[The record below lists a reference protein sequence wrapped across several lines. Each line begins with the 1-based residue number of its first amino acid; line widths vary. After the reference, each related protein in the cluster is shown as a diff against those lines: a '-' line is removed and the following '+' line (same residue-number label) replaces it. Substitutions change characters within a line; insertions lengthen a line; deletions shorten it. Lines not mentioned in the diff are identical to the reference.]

1 MTNQMLMQQYY
12 IAYYGRPADPEGLDF
27 WVQAIELGALSFEDA
42 IAAFGASAEFALIY
56 GDDPTPEEFFTAAYQ
71 NILNRAPDAGG
82 LAFWLGVYDDYIA
95 AGMTADEARAKLVI
109 DMVEGI
115 SGGSAV
121 DQVLWD
127 NKLKLAEQ
135 TTELARDLSDESA
148 SALINFVRDEVLQ
161 NPELYKPSVFAEES
175 SAITSQFLI
184 LKGIDDGGQVLTL
197 TVDADTLVGW
207 DGVDTTFSAPLES
220 NILGLS
226 SNTFQ
231 PTDSLDGGLDS
242 TNILVAT
249 VISQGTNIF
258 GTVAIDANTTNVQNM
273 FFTATGGDEVLIDA
287 YRNASWNMDDVE
299 QWWSV
304 QSDTDLI
311 VTDATLNTFVGM
323 DGTGAG
329 VNYTVNFRPQSLDGD
344 DVVNIVLN
352 DVGNG
357 EQGGTLSIG
366 STTPSNADVGKTG
379 IENFNVFMGAS
390 SSFLTALETTNDRL
404 TNVTVAES
412 PDGDLGAPGAPIG
425 VATADTLLEIDEH
438 FRNLTSFDASGFV
451 GQIGSDANRMGF
463 DYTDSL
469 PAGSTFGDGGN
480 TTATI
485 LGGDGGNVM
494 GVFIGT
500 NQTLGAGNNEA
511 MNLNLTG
518 GESSDDLFVGRL
530 GDSGSGRFNNISIDA
545 GPDGDNLVVV
555 EKLIGTGDLDVLAAG
570 GDDTISAYRVSVD
583 GSATIAAGDGDN
595 SILFEGKSDGTRATV
610 GERLTITAGDGFDD
624 VTVRFVNLTNPGFLE
639 SALAID
645 VGDGG
650 TDITVENVAVNP
662 SAQYGLSILAGD
674 DGDLGNTVFVNNVTT
689 TSSGASIVLGNGLSD
704 VTVQSSVLAG
714 DLNIAIGD
722 GNAAGNRNSIDV
734 IETSVGNNAM
744 INSAEGHDDIRFI
757 EAAIGRAV
765 QIDAGNGDNT
775 VTLISTTLNNAGE
788 LGVNTI
794 DTGTGNDQVIMANV
808 TSQHDDV
815 EVSTGGGTDLV
826 FFVGGDYT
834 SLSIVPNT
842 VSVNTGAGVA
852 SVYFLGDFLGGF
864 YNNIDVQTFEDPN
877 PEEDDDTVVFSGV
890 TYDGTVTIATGGGDD
905 FIGFFDTLT
914 FGLDVDGG
922 SGYDTFIINQS
933 FADGVDDPLRFTD
946 IERLV
951 LAGQGGT
958 QTVDME
964 ILNSKADSDDE
975 VVETVVVQPTAT
987 GGLTEILNLDPGL
1000 GQDVVITNLGLPA
1013 GVSNVGDV
1021 YLSTKIDDEAD
1032 IRTVDVTIDAS
1043 QFWGVGVTSVT
1054 RVDTLTHE
1062 DLSIGAASIEVFRL
1076 TSTGDQPLARN
1087 AISNLVIAD
1096 VELLRIQGDRDLG
1109 VHIGDSD
1116 SNGVIDLFSNEDIVD
1131 IRADTLDA
1139 NLTLALFADNLS
1151 TSLTST
1157 DQIIANGAYDN
1168 LLALYGDM
1176 EITVGDGVG
1185 ETLIQGFDTI
1195 QFGFNQSG
1203 NLASN
1208 LLGGVGSTPALG
1220 SFDAS
1225 NLDGVDYVIGNTFV
1239 IGGLLELTGL
1249 EDGVNVTVGEAG
1261 VANPWFHDANLTL
1274 GGRGAGT
1281 TLNLDVLPEVIFDS
1295 WLFYAP
1301 GVVRELTINEFETI
1315 NLDLARAQNIGD
1327 GVNDPKAIYL
1337 VLDDVARELII
1348 TGADPEEP
1356 DSLDLLVALPATLTV
1371 IDVTGYAG
1379 TFTAFMTD
1387 LDGTDVD
1394 VFLGAEDVNFS
1405 LAEFQVASETTFTVN
1420 AEGSAATSQFNLVTN
1435 FGTFSLEFGILT
1447 TGLTKANAIKAYLEG
1462 QDLPQGTFA
1471 VDVTNLGGGAADAD
1485 VTFTPSGLTPLVVD
1499 LAATNAGSSASL
1511 QTSDLVNGDL
1521 GEASDY
1527 NTIFHFTDSA
1537 DDSVWTIDN
1546 FVAVG
1551 AEGSSGNNYTVL
1563 KVGELADDFTQ
1574 LALDFDGTNTTITL
1588 ESDPGWQ
1595 IVLTGVQL
1603 DPSDLA
1609 SANFD
1614 YA

>member
-42 IAAFGASAEFALIY
+42 IAAFGASAEFDLIY
-56 GDDPTPEEFFTAAYQ
+56 GDDPTAEEFFIAAYQ

-82 LAFWLGVYDDYIA
+82 LAFWLGVYDSYIA

-135 TTELARDLSDESA
+135 TTELARELSDESA

-161 NPELYKPSVFAEES
+161 NPELFKPSVFAQES

-323 DGTGAG
+323 DGTGTG

-438 FRNLTSFDASGFV
+438 FRNLTSFDAAGFV

-500 NQTLGAGNNEA
+500 NQTLGAGANEA

-518 GESSDDLFVGRL
+518 GVSSDDFYVGLL
-530 GDSGSGRFNNISIDA
+530 GATPGLFNNIAIDT
-545 GPDGDNLVVV
+545 GPGGDNEV
-555 EKLIGTGDLDVLAAG
+555 ELFRLSGTGNLDITAAG
-570 GDDTISAYRVSVD
+570 GDDSIAVTRVNVG

-595 SILFEGKSDGTRATV
+595 VIDYQGLSNAARATV
-610 GERLTITAGDGFDD
+610 GGNLIITAGDGFDE
-624 VTVRFVNLTNPGFLE
+624 VTVRNVNLTGVG
-639 SALAID
+639 SSGMGID
-645 VGDGG
+645 VSDGG
-650 TDITVENVAVNP
+650 SDITVQNMTIA
-662 SAQYGLSILAGD
+662 SFTGAAGYSLSIVAGA
-674 DGDLGNTVFVNNVTT
+674 DGDLGNTVFVDNVITQR
-689 TSSGASIVLGNGLSD
+689 GGMNIVLGDGLSD
-704 VTVQSSVLAG
+704 VTVQNSSVGSVNARN
-714 DLNIAIGD
+714 LNIAIGD
-722 GNAAGNRNSIDV
+722 GNAAGDRNSIV
-734 IETSVGNNAM
+734 VVNTNVFNNAF
-744 INSAEGHDDIRFI
+744 ITSAEGHDDILI
-757 EAAIGRAV
+757 GNSSIGRAV
-765 QIDAGNGDNT
+765 TINAGNGNNT
-775 VTLISTTLNNAGE
+775 VELDTTTLNSLAP
-788 LGVNTI
+788 GVNTI
-794 DTGTGNDQVIMANV
+794 DTGTGNDYVLMEAV
-808 TSQHDDV
+808 VSRTSDV
-815 EVSTGGGTDLV
+815 AVNTGGGTDTV
-826 FFVGGDYT
+826 DFFGGNYT
-834 SLSIVPNT
+834 SLGIDPNT
-842 VSVNTGAGVA
+842 VSVNTGAGVGT
-852 SVYFLGDFLGGF
+852 VNFIGGF
-864 YNNIDVQTFEDPN
+864 YNNIVVQTFENPN
-877 PEEDDDTVVFSGV
+877 PEEDDDTVVFTGV
-890 TYDGTVTIATGGGDD
+890 TYDGSVTIATGGGDD
-905 FIGFFDTLT
+905 YIGFFNTLT
-914 FGLDVDGG
+914 FGLDLDGG
-922 SGYDTFIINQS
+922 DGYDTFRINQS
-933 FADGVDDPLRFTD
+933 FADGVDDPVRFTD
-946 IERLV
+946 IEELQ

-964 ILNSKADSDDE
+964 ILNSKADSDDA
-975 VVETVVVQPTAT
+975 VVETVVVRPTAT

-1054 RVDTLTHE
+1054 RVDTLIHE

-1076 TSTGDQPLARN
+1076 TSTGDRLLARN

-1096 VELLRIQGDRDLG
+1096 VELLRIQGDKDLG

-1116 SNGVIDLFSNEDIVD
+1116 SNGFIDLFSNEDIVD

-1176 EITVGDGVG
+1176 DITVGDGVG

-1195 QFGFNQSG
+1195 QFGFNAG
-1203 NLASN
+1203 RGVDN
-1208 LLGGVGSTPALG
+1208 LLGASVTRTPRAASTRPTSMAWTT
-1220 SFDAS
+1220 SS
-1225 NLDGVDYVIGNTFV
+1225 
-1239 IGGLLELTGL
+1239 
-1249 EDGVNVTVGEAG
+1249 
-1261 VANPWFHDANLTL
+1261 
-1274 GGRGAGT
+1274 GAPTT
-1281 TLNLDVLPEVIFDS
+1281 TLCRRPV
-1295 WLFYAP
+1295 
-1301 GVVRELTINEFETI
+1301 
-1315 NLDLARAQNIGD
+1315 
-1327 GVNDPKAIYL
+1327 
-1337 VLDDVARELII
+1337 
-1348 TGADPEEP
+1348 
-1356 DSLDLLVALPATLTV
+1356 
-1371 IDVTGYAG
+1371 
-1379 TFTAFMTD
+1379 
-1387 LDGTDVD
+1387 
-1394 VFLGAEDVNFS
+1394 
-1405 LAEFQVASETTFTVN
+1405 
-1420 AEGSAATSQFNLVTN
+1420 
-1435 FGTFSLEFGILT
+1435 
-1447 TGLTKANAIKAYLEG
+1447 
-1462 QDLPQGTFA
+1462 
-1471 VDVTNLGGGAADAD
+1471 
-1485 VTFTPSGLTPLVVD
+1485 
-1499 LAATNAGSSASL
+1499 
-1511 QTSDLVNGDL
+1511 
-1521 GEASDY
+1521 
-1527 NTIFHFTDSA
+1527 
-1537 DDSVWTIDN
+1537 
-1546 FVAVG
+1546 
-1551 AEGSSGNNYTVL
+1551 
-1563 KVGELADDFTQ
+1563 
-1574 LALDFDGTNTTITL
+1574 
-1588 ESDPGWQ
+1588 
-1595 IVLTGVQL
+1595 
-1603 DPSDLA
+1603 
-1609 SANFD
+1609 
-1614 YA
+1614 

>member
-42 IAAFGASAEFALIY
+42 IAAFGASAEFDLIY
-56 GDDPTPEEFFTAAYQ
+56 GDDPTAEEFFIAAYQ

-82 LAFWLGVYDDYIA
+82 LAFWLGVYDSYIA

-135 TTELARDLSDESA
+135 TTELARELSDESA

-161 NPELYKPSVFAEES
+161 NPELFKPSVFAQES

-323 DGTGAG
+323 DGTGTG

-438 FRNLTSFDASGFV
+438 FRNLTSFDAAGFV

-500 NQTLGAGNNEA
+500 NQTLGAGANEA

-518 GESSDDLFVGRL
+518 GVSSDDFYVGLL
-530 GDSGSGRFNNISIDA
+530 GATPGLFNNIAIDT
-545 GPDGDNLVVV
+545 GPGGDNEV
-555 EKLIGTGDLDVLAAG
+555 ELFRLSGTGNLDITAAG
-570 GDDTISAYRVSVD
+570 GDDSIAVTRVNVG

-595 SILFEGKSDGTRATV
+595 VIDYQGLSNAARATV
-610 GERLTITAGDGFDD
+610 GGNLIITAGDGFDE
-624 VTVRFVNLTNPGFLE
+624 VTVRNVNLTGVG
-639 SALAID
+639 SSGMGID
-645 VGDGG
+645 VSDGG
-650 TDITVENVAVNP
+650 SDITVQNMTIA
-662 SAQYGLSILAGD
+662 SFTGAAGYSLSIVAGA
-674 DGDLGNTVFVNNVTT
+674 DGDLGNTVFVDNVITQR
-689 TSSGASIVLGNGLSD
+689 GGMNIVLGDGLSD
-704 VTVQSSVLAG
+704 VTVQNSSVGSVNARN
-714 DLNIAIGD
+714 LNIAIGD
-722 GNAAGNRNSIDV
+722 GNADGDLNSIDV
-734 IETSVGNNAM
+734 LSTTVSNNAF
-744 INSAEGHDDIRFI
+744 ITSAGGRDDIFI
-757 EAAIGRAV
+757 DNSSIGRALQV
-765 QIDAGNGDNT
+765 DAGEGDNT
-775 VTLISTTLNNAGE
+775 VVLQGSTLNAAGL

-794 DTGTGNDQVIMANV
+794 DTGTGNDLVIMNNV
-808 TSQHDDV
+808 TSRYDDV
-815 EVSTGGGTDLV
+815 EVRTGGGTDTV
-826 FFVGGDYT
+826 SFSGGNYT
-834 SLSIVPNT
+834 SLGIDPNT

-852 SVYFLGDFLGGF
+852 GVFFNGGL
-864 YNNIDVQTFEDPN
+864 YNNIVIQTYENPN
-877 PEEDDDTVVFSGV
+877 PEEDNDVVVFTGV
-890 TYDGTVTIATGGGDD
+890 TYDGSVTIATGGGDD
-905 FIGFFDTLT
+905 YIAFFDTLS
-914 FGLDVDGG
+914 FGLDLDGG
-922 SGYDTFIINQS
+922 SGYDTFRINQS
-933 FADGVDDPLRFTD
+933 FADGMDDPLRFTD
-946 IERLV
+946 IERLE
-951 LAGQGGT
+951 LQGQGGT

-964 ILNSKADSDDE
+964 ILNSKADSDDA
-975 VVETVVVQPTAT
+975 VVETVVVRPTAT

-1054 RVDTLTHE
+1054 RVDTLIHE

-1076 TSTGDQPLARN
+1076 TSTGDQSLARN

-1131 IRADTLDA
+1131 IRANTLDA
-1139 NLTLALFADNLS
+1139 NLTLALFANNLS
-1151 TSLTST
+1151 TSGTSN
-1157 DQIIANGAYDN
+1157 DQLIANGEYDN

-1185 ETLIQGFDTI
+1185 ETLIEGFDTI
-1195 QFGFNQSG
+1195 QFGFNSGG

-1208 LLGGVGSTPALG
+1208 LLGGVGARYAEG
-1220 SFDAS
+1220 SFDAT
-1225 NLDGVDYVIGNTFV
+1225 NLNGVDYIVGPSPFFAPPQ
-1239 IGGLLELTGL
+1239 LLALTGL

-1261 VANPWFHDANLTL
+1261 APNNWIDVPLTL

-1281 TLNLDVLPEVIFDS
+1281 TLNLDVLSEVINMS
-1295 WLFYAP
+1295 WLVYTP

-1315 NLDLARAQNIGD
+1315 NLDLGRSVSFAS
-1327 GVNDPKAIYL
+1327 GVDPKAIYL

-1348 TGADPEEP
+1348 TGADPDEP

-1405 LAEFQVASETTFTVN
+1405 LADFQLASETTFTVN
-1420 AEGSAATSQFNLVTN
+1420 AEFSGATSQFNLVTN
-1435 FGTFSLEFGILT
+1435 FGTFSLEFGLLT
-1447 TGLTKANAIKAYLEG
+1447 DGLTKANAIKAYLEG
-1462 QDLPQGTFA
+1462 LNLPQGAFA
-1471 VDVTNLGGGAADAD
+1471 VDVTDLGGLAADAD
-1485 VTFTPSGLTPLVVD
+1485 VTFTPAGLTPLVVD

-1511 QTSDLVNGDL
+1511 QTSNLVTGDP

-1546 FVAVG
+1546 FIAVG

-1563 KVGELADDFTQ
+1563 KIGELADDFTQ
-1574 LALDFDGTNTTITL
+1574 LALDFDGTDTTITL